1 MRSLPQSHFVTTSF
15 SSPQIEISAPSR
27 IFNKKTGCSHRRCEP
42 SLDPSPDSIGYV
54 SMNQAHP
61 PLLDRRALVTGASR
75 GIGRSIALALAA
87 AGADVALN
95 ARGQAELDQLAAE
108 VRALGRRAV
117 AIPCDVT
124 SADEVAQMAETALAS
139 LGGVDI
145 LVNNAGAAASHK
157 FLGHPDE
164 LWHRMLAVNLTSAYY
179 VTKAL
184 APQMVARGTGRIIM
198 IASVAAKT
206 GARYIAAYTAA
217 KHGVLGL
224 TRALAAE
231 LVASGIT
238 VNAICPGYVDTPM
251 TDGTIANM
259 VARTRMSETQARE
272 ALEQMSPQRRLI
284 APEEVA
290 DLAVYLAGE
299 SARGITG
306 QAINLDGGGVMY

>member
-1 MRSLPQSHFVTTSF
+1 MSQPHS
-15 SSPQIEISAPSR
+15 
-27 IFNKKTGCSHRRCEP
+27 
-42 SLDPSPDSIGYV
+42 
-54 SMNQAHP
+54 
-61 PLLDRRALVTGASR
+61 PLLGRRALVTGASR
-75 GIGRSIALALAA
+75 GIGRSIALGLAV
-87 AGADVALN
+87 AGADVVVS
-95 ARGQAELDQLAAE
+95 ARGQAELEQIAADI
-108 VRALGRRAV
+108 RALGRKAV
-117 AIPCDVT
+117 AITCDVT
-124 SADEVAQMAETALAS
+124 SADDVARMADNAMES

-164 LWHRMLAVNLTSAYY
+164 LWHHMLAVNLTSAYY

-184 APQMVARGTGRIIM
+184 APQMVSRGTGRIIM
-198 IASVAAKT
+198 IASVASKV

-238 VNAICPGYVDTPM
+238 VNAVCPGYVDTPM

-259 VARTRMSETQARE
+259 VARTKMSEAQARE

-284 APEEVA
+284 APDEVA
-290 DLAVYLAGE
+290 DLAVYLASE

-306 QAINLDGGGVMY
+306 QAINLDGGAVMY